1 MLYWK
6 PNEVRAYLRRWTFFK
21 ALIAT
26 LMLMLPAIPMVDSAL
41 GELGVF
47 RSTTMLAWYA
57 IAGTV
62 WLWGCGD
69 YAKSKGYSAWW
80 GMLCAPLPLGPFG
93 LFVLFLF
100 PDRWDPR
107 FNNWSIESSPL
118 LIDGDRMPSAKAARA
133 KLRTSLVSKLSWA
146 GGLWIAVSVIS
157 AFASKQVSLTTAG
170 TFEVIAL
177 ALGAVACSLG
187 IWGGAHLARYKGYKP
202 YWAAAGFFT
211 IPAVMALL
219 MTSSGPFAIVALTL
233 IAFLLGPVVLLMMPN
248 QWSDI
253 GISPIQYN
261 PNDLRETVE
270 PQFAFLH
277 DVRII
282 NTY

>member
-6 PNEVRAYLRRWTFFK
+6 PNEVRAYLRRWTLFK

-26 LMLMLPAIPMVDSAL
+26 LMLTLPAIPMVDSAIS
-41 GELGVF
+41 ELGVF
-47 RSTTMLAWYA
+47 RSTTMLVWYA
-57 IAGTV
+57 IAGAV

-93 LFVLFLF
+93 LFALFLF

-107 FNNWSIESSPL
+107 FNNWSFESSPL
-118 LIDGDRMPSAKAARA
+118 LIDGERMPSSKAARLML
-133 KLRTSLVSKLSWA
+133 KSSWVSRLAWA
-146 GGLWIAVSVIS
+146 AGLWIVVLGITLVAT
-157 AFASKQVSLTTAG
+157 KQVSLG
-170 TFEVIAL
+170 TSETLKVIAL
-177 ALGAVACSLG
+177 ALAAIACSLG

-202 YWAAAGFFT
+202 YWAGVGFFT
-211 IPAVMALL
+211 IPAVMTLL
-219 MTSSGPFAIVALTL
+219 LTSSGSFAILALTL
-233 IAFLLGPVVLLMMPN
+233 IAFLLGPVVLLLMPD

-261 PNDLRETVE
+261 PNELRDTVE
-270 PQFAFLH
+270 PQFAHLH
-277 DVRII
+277 DVRIL